1 MRRIRPFLAHAMAL
15 VVVSGV
21 AVLPVL
27 TSATPASA
35 ATPTCTSTSL
45 VEGAFGAGNTLR
57 VPTAGSGTGRFD
69 CILGV
74 GNNSTAVGRLQIDLN
89 KCYGDNLT
97 VDNDYGSLTEA
108 AVKRVQRLEGIT
120 QDGIYGPHTIDS
132 FNYQISGFPNGECD
146 RIDGA

>member
-1 MRRIRPFLAHAMAL
+1 MRRIRPFLVHAVAWA
-15 VVVSGV
+15 VVPGAV
-21 AVLPVL
+21 VLPVL
-27 TSATPASA
+27 TSATTASA

-69 CILGV
+69 CLLGV
-74 GNNSTAVGRLQIDLN
+74 GDSSTAVGRLQIDLN
-89 KCYGDNLT
+89 DCYGDNLT
-97 VDNDYGSLTEA
+97 VDNDYGPLTEA

-120 QDGIYGPHTIDS
+120 QDGVYGPHTVDG
-132 FNYQISGFPNGECD
+132 FDYQLSGQPAGNCD